1 MQCGAQS
8 GEGMKEL
15 GDLVASE
22 AILPRLLVTSRR
34 QALQLMTEA
43 LESATGI
50 SARGAFDA
58 VLLRERL
65 SGTGVGDGVAIPHAL
80 IPGLKQAVG
89 VFARLEPAQ
98 DFDAL
103 DGRPADLVFMLL
115 APAERGGD
123 HLKAL
128 ARVSRFFRSAD
139 MRDKLRAARG
149 GDELYALIAGI
160 VHSDAA

>member
-1 MQCGAQS
+1 MN
-8 GEGMKEL
+8 EL
-15 GDLVASE
+15 GDLIAPE

-43 LESATGI
+43 LARSSGI
-50 SARGAFDA
+50 DARASFDA

-65 SGTGVGDGVAIPHAL
+65 SGTGVGEGVAIPHA
-80 IPGLKQAVG
+80 AVAG
-89 VFARLEPAQ
+89 VPRPVGAFARLEPAQ

-103 DGRPADLVFMLL
+103 DGRACDLVFMLL
-115 APAERGGD
+115 APPERGAD

-128 ARVSRFFRSAD
+128 ARVSRFLRRAD
-139 MRDKLRAARG
+139 IREKLRAARG
-149 GDELYALIAGI
+149 ADELYALIAGA

>member
-43 LESATGI
+43 LEFATGV
-50 SARGAFDA
+50 SARAAFDA

-65 SGTGVGDGVAIPHAL
+65 AGTGVGDGVAIPHAL
-80 IPGLKQAVG
+80 IPGLKRPVG

-103 DGRPADLVFMLL
+103 DGRPADLIFMLL
-115 APAERGGD
+115 APAECGGD

-128 ARVSRFFRSAD
+128 ARVSRFFRSAE
-139 MRDKLRAARG
+139 MRDKVRAARG